1 MARTSVTPTA
11 LTGNGGIDIPAG
23 TTINSTLVTNGVNIP
38 LVTET
43 VPSGPAAR
51 DTFLYITN
59 TAGADKTV
67 TVRAGVGGGATAGPA
82 FRSGLGDLAV
92 TCHTASG
99 GCIIGPLES
108 ARFAQLDG
116 SINLDFGTGLT
127 GVLTVFQVPKNN
139 Y

>member
-1 MARTSVTPTA
+1 MTRTAVTPTV
-11 LTGNGGIDIPAG
+11 LTGNGSIDIPAG
-23 TTINSTLVTNGVNIP
+23 TTINSGLVSAGVNIP
-38 LVTET
+38 LASGAI
-43 VPSGPAAR
+43 PSAPGAR
-51 DTFLYITN
+51 DTFLYVTN

-67 TVRAGVGGGATAGPA
+67 TVKAGVGGGSTAGPA

-92 TCHTASG
+92 TCKTATG

-116 SINLDFGTGLT
+116 SINVDLGSGLT
-127 GVLTVFQVPKNN
+127 GALTVFQVPKNN

>member
-1 MARTSVTPTA
+1 MARTTVNPTA
-11 LTGNGGIDIPAG
+11 LVGNGSIDIPAG

-38 LVTET
+38 LSNSNI
-43 VPSGPAAR
+43 PSGPAAR
-51 DTFLYITN
+51 DTFLYVTN

-67 TVRAGVGGGATAGPA
+67 TVRAGVGGGITPGPA
-82 FRSGLGDLAV
+82 FRSGLGDLTV
-92 TCHTASG
+92 TCKTATG

-116 SINLDFGTGLT
+116 SINVDFGSGLT
-127 GVLTVFQVPKNN
+127 GALTVFQVPKNN